1 MGISWLGKSGGLAL
15 AALVFSGCG
24 EDSSNAVNV
33 PPGDYPDPC
42 TLASDADLEAITG
55 RVPARHVSE
64 PYAGKSQ
71 CTWYD
76 NEGYVHFVVAIKEA
90 RFFEEP
96 LKSELRYAPVTGV
109 GDDAYL
115 SSGASVYVRTPKLV
129 FYAQSLFPVADGEIS
144 DAIRTAESLLADPY
158 KDDVL
163 AYEAG
168 YRLGKLVAGK
178 L

>member
-1 MGISWLGKSGGLAL
+1 L

-24 EDSSNAVNV
+24 EVSANAVNV
-33 PPGDYPDPC
+33 PPGDSPDPC

-64 PYAGKSQ
+64 PFAGKSQ

-76 NEGYVHFVVAIKEA
+76 NEGYIHFVVAIKEA

-109 GDDAYL
+109 GEDAYL
-115 SSGASVYVRTPKLV
+115 SSGASVYVSTPKLV
-129 FYAQSLFPVADGEIS
+129 FYAQSLYPAADAEVS
-144 DAIRTAESLLADPY
+144 EAVRTAESLLADPNKY
-158 KDDVL
+158 DVL
-163 AYEAG
+163 VYEAG
-168 YRLGKLVAGK
+168 YRLGKLVVGK